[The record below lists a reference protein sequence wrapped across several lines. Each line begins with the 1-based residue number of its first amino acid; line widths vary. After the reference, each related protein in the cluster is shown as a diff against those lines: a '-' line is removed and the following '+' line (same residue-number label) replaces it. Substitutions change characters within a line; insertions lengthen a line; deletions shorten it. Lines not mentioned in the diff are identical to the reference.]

1 MNRNTLVQEIAA
13 LQRTYEAHDSIHQY
27 YVMMMNKILNRPQ
40 DITLYEI
47 MCMTDVHCRIG
58 LSSTQWLKKFREYQ
72 ALRA

>member
-1 MNRNTLVQEIAA
+1 MDRNTLVQEIAA
-13 LQRTYEAHDSIHQY
+13 LQRTYEAYDSIHQY
-27 YVMMMNKILNRPQ
+27 YVLMMNKILFRPQ

-47 MCMTDVHCRIG
+47 VCMTDVHCRAG